1 MDRDRGPS
9 VIGSRSPLPNIGKM
23 RWRAASAGVCGNK
36 RLSFRAESL
45 PNARKQRLYQASFDR
60 LTTPTGQSQA
70 PYFLVWFFNA
80 LQDELRAVDR
90 DLGTQRLERN
100 ALRLTIPLALI
111 VAASAFGYF
120 ILIMFLFLVVSIEA
134 SVRRLAGL
142 ATQQP
147 SIASVCWT
155 NLSRLSQFPCVSKR
169 VEKTRYDQSIRSLE
183 SRNGRVADAV
193 GSTNIGQRL
202 ARLAPSNRFLG
213 LK

>member
-100 ALRLTIPLALI
+100 AIPLALI

-142 ATQQP
+142 G
-147 SIASVCWT
+147 
-155 NLSRLSQFPCVSKR
+155 R
-169 VEKTRYDQSIRSLE
+169 VLINAQMSGFGGEAEIFVSIRSITR
-183 SRNGRVADAV
+183 S
-193 GSTNIGQRL
+193 GSFLL
-202 ARLAPSNRFLG
+202 AL
-213 LK
+213 